1 MVCPLCGQRKA
12 RRACPALGKQ
22 ICAVCCGTKRL
33 VQIHCPADCIY
44 LATARE
50 HPPAATL
57 RQQQRDLGL
66 LVQFMRDLSERQSQ
80 LFFLVTSFLV
90 GYQPPELQPLIDND
104 IAEAAAAL
112 AATLE
117 TSVRGVIYEH
127 RPASLP
133 AERLMNAIK
142 PVLAEAGKSGGTPFD
157 RDAAVVMRR
166 VEEAARGVR
175 SADESNR
182 RAFLDLLGRVIRRPD
197 DAADVATP
205 QPDAPQ
211 LIVP

>member
-1 MVCPLCGQRKA
+1 
-12 RRACPALGKQ
+12 
-22 ICAVCCGTKRL
+22 
-33 VQIHCPADCIY
+33 
-44 LATARE
+44 
-50 HPPAATL
+50 
-57 RQQQRDLGL
+57 
-66 LVQFMRDLSERQSQ
+66 
-80 LFFLVTSFLV
+80 
-90 GYQPPELQPLIDND
+90 
-104 IAEAAAAL
+104 
-112 AATLE
+112 
-117 TSVRGVIYEH
+117 
-127 RPASLP
+127 
-133 AERLMNAIK
+133 MNAIK

-205 QPDAPQ
+205 QPDAPR

>member
-1 MVCPLCGQRKA
+1 
-12 RRACPALGKQ
+12 
-22 ICAVCCGTKRL
+22 
-33 VQIHCPADCIY
+33 
-44 LATARE
+44 
-50 HPPAATL
+50 
-57 RQQQRDLGL
+57 
-66 LVQFMRDLSERQSQ
+66 MRDLSERQSQ

-157 RDAAVVMRR
+157 RDAARTLTASP
-166 VEEAARGVR
+166 AANLPR
-175 SADESNR
+175 SAAS
-182 RAFLDLLGRVIRRPD
+182 PP
-197 DAADVATP
+197 AAG
-205 QPDAPQ
+205 
-211 LIVP
+211 

>member
-1 MVCPLCGQRKA
+1 
-12 RRACPALGKQ
+12 
-22 ICAVCCGTKRL
+22 VCCGTKRL